1 MQVLRFCSVSAFRSP
16 VPVFPVLDSDLRQ
29 LNVSIDVE
37 AVVFT
42 GQDDGAVVH
51 EGDVEA
57 LGVLDLAL
65 QGREELAV
73 LREDGQVEVVV
84 VVGDRDLAGC
94 VDADADRVIGDA
106 WKNKHKVKV
115 RLVKKV
121 KFSCYTADT

>member
-1 MQVLRFCSVSAFRSP
+1 M
-16 VPVFPVLDSDLRQ
+16 RQ

-37 AVVFT
+37 AVVFA

-57 LGVLDLAL
+57 LRVLDLAL
-65 QGREELAV
+65 QGGEELAV

-94 VDADADRVIGDA
+94 VDADADGVVSDA
-106 WKNKHKVKV
+106 WKIKRGSVQD
-115 RLVKKV
+115 R
-121 KFSCYTADT
+121 